1 MPLVNPVPVFD
12 FTVFLMSATPGPS
25 SSLAAGLGA
34 VAGAVLGA
42 TLTGTFAEVSGINAE
57 METEEYREG
66 GRNTGP
72 HKFIKWGKYP
82 NLVFKRGVTPN
93 TDLWDWY
100 YQVLYGDQSVLRK
113 NGIIVLTDRSSAVPG
128 ISGAPLPPGLPGLT
142 RLPIAIW
149 SFSNGLPEKLQGPGL
164 NAKSNEIAIETL
176 EIAHEGLVRLGPGM
190 LPGIGDPVSAI
201 GAAVTGSISGS
212 VSVSL

>member
-1 MPLVNPVPVFD
+1 MMPLVNPVPVFD
-12 FTVFLMSATPGPS
+12 FTVILMNVTPGSGLTPVPGA
-25 SSLAAGLGA
+25 AAG
-34 VAGAVLGA
+34 VASAA
-42 TLTGTFAEVSGINAE
+42 LTGTFAEVSGLNAE

-66 GRNTGP
+66 GLNTGP

-100 YQVLYGDQSVLRK
+100 YQVLYGDQAVLRK
-113 NGIIVLTDRSSAVPG
+113 NGIVVLTDRSAAAAGAV
-128 ISGAPLPPGLPGLT
+128 LPSIPGLT
-142 RLPIAIW
+142 GLGRLPIAVW

-176 EIAHEGLVRLGPGM
+176 EITHEGLTRLGPAM
-190 LPGIGDPVSAI
+190 VPGIGDAM
-201 GAAVTGSISGS
+201 AS
-212 VSVSL
+212 VGL

>member
-1 MPLVNPVPVFD
+1 MPLINPVAAFD
-12 FTVFLMSATPGPS
+12 FTVILMNATPS
-25 SSLAAGLGA
+25 SGLTAALGA
-34 VAGAVLGA
+34 VTGVASAVL
-42 TLTGTFAEVSGINAE
+42 TGSFAEVNGLNAE

-82 NLVFKRGVTPN
+82 NLVCRRGVTPN

-113 NGIIVLTDRSSAVPG
+113 NGIVVLTDRSAAGAAGATLSA
-128 ISGAPLPPGLPGLT
+128 IPGLAGLG
-142 RLPIAIW
+142 RLPIAVW
-149 SFSNGLPEKLQGPGL
+149 SFSNGLPEKLQGPSL

-176 EIAHEGLVRLGPGM
+176 EIAHEGLTRLGPGM
-190 LPGIGDPVSAI
+190 VPGIGKAM
-201 GAAVTGSISGS
+201 AAVG
-212 VSVSL
+212 L